1 MYLTDNGMQCNYSDK
16 TFIAVQNNPSAFTSV
31 RFSSAICST
40 DRDGLIDRYCFFGF
54 VLLFNGENEDVEV
67 LI

>member
-40 DRDGLIDRYCFFGF
+40 DKDGLIDRYCSF
-54 VLLFNGENEDVEV
+54 VLFCFLMVKMKM
-67 LI
+67 LKC